1 MVRPPFFVLTKKGVV
16 VEMIDP
22 ALYWLTIGVMLFFLE
37 MAVPGFVLFF
47 FALGALATALVAW
60 LTPVSIAW
68 QLALFIAASLISLLS
83 LRDIIQKKLL
93 ASASE
98 DGEDA
103 EEADEGVMRAVA
115 GERGVVSM
123 TITPPAGGQI
133 KYSGTFWKATAD
145 EQIEEGE
152 IISVVKQ
159 EGLVIHVEKV

>member
-1 MVRPPFFVLTKKGVV
+1 MG
-16 VEMIDP
+16 MIDP
-22 ALYWLTIGVMLFFLE
+22 ALYWLIIGVMLFFLE

-47 FALGALATALVAW
+47 FALGALVTALVAW
-60 LTPVSIAW
+60 LTPVSVAW
-68 QLALFIAASLISLLS
+68 QLALFISASLVSLLS
-83 LRDIIQKKLL
+83 LRGVIQKKFL
-93 ASASE
+93 SSTS
-98 DGEDA
+98 DA
-103 EEADEGVMRAVA
+103 EDEEIDEDVFLAVA

-123 TITPPAGGQI
+123 TINPPAEGQI

>member
-1 MVRPPFFVLTKKGVV
+1 MG
-16 VEMIDP
+16 MIDP
-22 ALYWLTIGVMLFFLE
+22 ALYWLIIGVMLFFLE

-47 FALGALATALVAW
+47 FALGALVTALVAW
-60 LTPVSIAW
+60 LTPVSVAW
-68 QLALFIAASLISLLS
+68 QLALFISASLVSLLS
-83 LRDIIQKKLL
+83 LRGVIQKKFL
-93 ASASE
+93 SSTS
-98 DGEDA
+98 DA
-103 EEADEGVMRAVA
+103 EDEEIDEDVFLAVA

-123 TITPPAGGQI
+123 TISPPAEGQI

>member
-1 MVRPPFFVLTKKGVV
+1 MG
-16 VEMIDP
+16 MIDP
-22 ALYWLTIGVMLFFLE
+22 ALYWLIIGVMLFFLE

-47 FALGALATALVAW
+47 FALGALITALVAW
-60 LTPVSIAW
+60 LTPVSVAW
-68 QLALFIAASLISLLS
+68 QLALFISASLVSLLS
-83 LRDIIQKKLL
+83 LRGVIQKKFL
-93 ASASE
+93 SSTS
-98 DGEDA
+98 DA
-103 EEADEGVMRAVA
+103 EDEEMDEDVFLAVA

-123 TITPPAGGQI
+123 TINPPAEGQI